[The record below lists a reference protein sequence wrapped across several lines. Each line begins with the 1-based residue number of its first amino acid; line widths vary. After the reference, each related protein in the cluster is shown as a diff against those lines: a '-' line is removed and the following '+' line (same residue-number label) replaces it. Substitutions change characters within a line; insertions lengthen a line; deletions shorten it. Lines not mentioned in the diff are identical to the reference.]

1 MTVLEICLDDLD
13 GVAVAEAA
21 GADRVEL
28 CAALSEGG
36 LTPSIGTVTAALAM
50 ARHLGVQVLVRQ
62 RAGDFV
68 YSRVEID
75 AMVADIT
82 AISALPR
89 PQGVRLGFVIG
100 ALKPSGGIDGPAVA
114 ALVEAAG
121 DAPVTFHKAF
131 DQCPDLVVAVD
142 QLVALGVG
150 RVLTSGG
157 ELSAREGARQLA
169 KLVAHAGGR
178 IVILAGGGIRPD
190 HVADLVRDTGVSEV
204 HLRAGAPVASA
215 AYASATRSSLTA
227 GLYDTGERVVTSGE
241 VVCAMRA
248 ALDEMP

>member
-75 AMVADIT
+75 AMVGHH
-82 AISALPR
+82 R
-89 PQGVRLGFVIG
+89 
-100 ALKPSGGIDGPAVA
+100 
-114 ALVEAAG
+114 
-121 DAPVTFHKAF
+121 
-131 DQCPDLVVAVD
+131 DQCPAATTGGAARVRHRRSEAVRGHRR
-142 QLVALGVG
+142 ARGGSPRRG
-150 RVLTSGG
+150 RW
-157 ELSAREGARQLA
+157 
-169 KLVAHAGGR
+169 
-178 IVILAGGGIRPD
+178 
-190 HVADLVRDTGVSEV
+190 
-204 HLRAGAPVASA
+204 
-215 AYASATRSSLTA
+215 
-227 GLYDTGERVVTSGE
+227 
-241 VVCAMRA
+241 
-248 ALDEMP
+248 